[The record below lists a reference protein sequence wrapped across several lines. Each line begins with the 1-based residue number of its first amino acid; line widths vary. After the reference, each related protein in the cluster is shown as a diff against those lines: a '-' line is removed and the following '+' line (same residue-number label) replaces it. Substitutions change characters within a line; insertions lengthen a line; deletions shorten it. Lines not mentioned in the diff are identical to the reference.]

1 MYVALRR
8 KRRAA
13 GRTAGVLRHIEN
25 YLDTARLLDPSGEL
39 NVFDR
44 LFTRPAAIARH
55 RNGPHASARERF
67 LVQCMDEGY
76 SPSMLRKIAW
86 QLLVVASTVDFRCR
100 TLSVGEIARA
110 ATRPIRVIRHRN
122 SDGADS
128 THQTRQ
134 LFVSVATKWLGFLGR
149 LKPERT
155 NDTALTTLVG
165 QFERY
170 MRDERGLSSVTIRTR
185 GERVNWFLA
194 SLPRHRS
201 SMHAISVHDV
211 DEFLGSKGA
220 AGWTRASIDA
230 LAASLRSF
238 FRYAQDRQW
247 CAVDIAASI
256 KGPRI
261 FAQEGLPRGASWQDV
276 QRLLADSGGSSA
288 GDIRDHAILMLLAL
302 YGLRAGEISTLR
314 LDDVD
319 WDREVLCVTRP
330 KQRCAQQYPWLPSVG
345 DAVLRYLREARPR
358 CARRELFLTMKAP
371 HRPLSSKS
379 VSAVAHAWLT
389 SIDATAARRGAH
401 SLRHACAAHLLARG
415 FTFKQIGDHLG
426 HRSANSTF
434 NYAKVDL
441 AGLRQVAE
449 LDMGALL

>member
-1 MYVALRR
+1 VYVALRR

-13 GRTAGVLRHIEN
+13 GRSAGVLRHIKN
-25 YLDTARLLDPSGEL
+25 YLDTARLLDLSGDL

-44 LFTRPAAIARH
+44 LFSRPAAIARH

-67 LVQCMDEGY
+67 LGQCMDEGY

-86 QLLVVASTVDFRCR
+86 QLLVVASTIDLRRR
-100 TLSVGEIARA
+100 TVSVGEIARA
-110 ATRPIRVIRHRN
+110 ATRPVRFIHHRD

-128 THQTRQ
+128 PHQTRQ
-134 LFVSVATKWLGFLGR
+134 LFVSVATKWLGSLGR
-149 LKPERT
+149 LVPERA
-155 NDTALTTLVG
+155 NGTAVAPLVDEFG
-165 QFERY
+165 RY
-170 MRDERGLSSVTIRTR
+170 MRDERGLSPVTIRTR
-185 GERVNWFLA
+185 CERVNSFLT

-201 SMHAISVHDV
+201 MRAISVHDV
-211 DEFLGSKGA
+211 DEFLGAKGA
-220 AGWTRASIDA
+220 LGWTRASIDA

-247 CAVDIAASI
+247 CTVDIAASI

-276 QRLLADSGGSSA
+276 QRLLADSGGGSA

-302 YGLRAGEISTLR
+302 YGLRAGEVSALR
-314 LDDVD
+314 LDDID
-319 WDREVLCVTRP
+319 WEREVLSVRRP

-345 DAVLRYLREARPR
+345 DAVLRYLREVRPR
-358 CARRELFLTMKAP
+358 CACRELFLTMKAP
-371 HRPLSSKS
+371 HRPLSSQS
-379 VSAVAHAWLT
+379 VSAVARAWLT
-389 SIDATAARRGAH
+389 SIDATVARRGAH

-434 NYAKVDL
+434 TYAKVDL